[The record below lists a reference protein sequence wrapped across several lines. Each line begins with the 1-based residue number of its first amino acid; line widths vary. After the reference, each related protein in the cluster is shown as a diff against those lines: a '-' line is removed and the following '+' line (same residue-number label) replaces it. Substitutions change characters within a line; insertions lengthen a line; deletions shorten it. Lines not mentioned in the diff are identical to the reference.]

1 MELTSRGPQKESGDC
16 VPCHLKRGSY
26 WDMLRSGVMNLGR
39 LHLAGKVLVLRSA
52 WSTKVRSSVL
62 GNAEMVDPPR
72 GCSLGTYPGL
82 VDVSWWAMLHILVWE
97 VAGGPLLWCHGVES
111 PVVAPMRYAWCDISD

>member
-1 MELTSRGPQKESGDC
+1 MS
-16 VPCHLKRGSY
+16 
-26 WDMLRSGVMNLGR
+26 LGR
-39 LHLAGKVLVLRSA
+39 RHLAGKVLVLHSA
-52 WSTKVRSSVL
+52 LGAKVRSSVL
-62 GNAEMVDPPR
+62 WDAEMIGSPR

-111 PVVAPMRYAWCDISD
+111 PVVAPVRGAWRDIFD